1 MVFIKRKRLILWL
14 ARAYFKRWGRT
25 IFISFI
31 FGLIFFSILFLNRTL
46 VLSKIPF
53 ALNEER
59 IGIAGAFTINS
70 LPPEVLDSVSLGLT
84 HVSSDGRV
92 SPSASERWEIKDDGK
107 TYVFTL
113 RDNIYFT
120 DGDKLTSGKIEY
132 GFTDVVVERPAE
144 RVIVFKLKDR
154 YTPFIVTVSR
164 KIFKKNFVGL
174 GKYSIEGVKTNG
186 EFIEKIELSEVDGNG
201 KVIYQFYQTQEALK
215 NAFVLGEVT
224 KITDINDTKLK
235 DVSFESF
242 KNAKI
247 SKKVNYE
254 KLVTIFYNTED
265 RTLSDKRIRKALS
278 YSMPDTFKYGKR
290 NSLSFSED
298 SWGAEHVSVIPKQ
311 DIDRAKELLSESSAT
326 ESAGLKIQLKT
337 LPQYRDVA
345 EDVKKSWEK
354 IGVEVILDETES
366 VPTIFQA
373 FLGEFF
379 VPKDPDQYMLWHSQQ
394 PSNITGYKN
403 LRIDKLLEDGRKI
416 VDINERKKIYAD
428 FQKYILDDSP
438 ASFLFFP
445 YVYEVE
451 RK

>member
-1 MVFIKRKRLILWL
+1 M
-14 ARAYFKRWGRT
+14 
-25 IFISFI
+25 
-31 FGLIFFSILFLNRTL
+31 
-46 VLSKIPF
+46 
-53 ALNEER
+53 
-59 IGIAGAFTINS
+59 
-70 LPPEVLDSVSLGLT
+70 
-84 HVSSDGRV
+84 
-92 SPSASERWEIKDDGK
+92 
-107 TYVFTL
+107 
-113 RDNIYFT
+113 
-120 DGDKLTSGKIEY
+120 
-132 GFTDVVVERPAE
+132 
-144 RVIVFKLKDR
+144 
-154 YTPFIVTVSR
+154 SR

-174 GKYSIEGVKTNG
+174 GKYSIEGVKRNG

-201 KVIYQFYQTQEALK
+201 KVIYQFYPTQEALK

-394 PSNITGYKN
+394 PSNITRYKN

-416 VDINERKKIYAD
+416 VDLNARKKIYAD
-428 FQKYILDDSP
+428 FQKYILDDAP

-445 YVYEVE
+445 YTYVVE

>member
-107 TYVFTL
+107 TYVFYL
-113 RDNIYFT
+113 KDNIYFT

-144 RVIVFKLKDR
+144 SVIVFKLKDR

-201 KVIYQFYQTQEALK
+201 KVIYQFYPTQEALK

-254 KLVTIFYNTED
+254 KLVTVFYNTED

-451 RK
+451 KK

>member
-1 MVFIKRKRLILWL
+1 M
-14 ARAYFKRWGRT
+14 
-25 IFISFI
+25 
-31 FGLIFFSILFLNRTL
+31 
-46 VLSKIPF
+46 
-53 ALNEER
+53 
-59 IGIAGAFTINS
+59 
-70 LPPEVLDSVSLGLT
+70 
-84 HVSSDGRV
+84 
-92 SPSASERWEIKDDGK
+92 
-107 TYVFTL
+107 
-113 RDNIYFT
+113 
-120 DGDKLTSGKIEY
+120 
-132 GFTDVVVERPAE
+132 
-144 RVIVFKLKDR
+144 
-154 YTPFIVTVSR
+154 
-164 KIFKKNFVGL
+164 
-174 GKYSIEGVKTNG
+174 
-186 EFIEKIELSEVDGNG
+186 
-201 KVIYQFYQTQEALK
+201 
-215 NAFVLGEVT
+215 
-224 KITDINDTKLK
+224 
-235 DVSFESF
+235 
-242 KNAKI
+242 
-247 SKKVNYE
+247 
-254 KLVTIFYNTED
+254 
-265 RTLSDKRIRKALS
+265 
-278 YSMPDTFKYGKR
+278 
-290 NSLSFSED
+290 SFSED

-326 ESAGLKIQLKT
+326 ESAVLKIQLKT